1 MPVFAPVEF
10 QSSRFLGRT
19 RMSWVPAV
27 SEGQAGP
34 AVKPVYKFLQD
45 NWGFVPN
52 YFLALGTQP
61 QFARPS
67 ESLHPCNVREL
78 SELIR
83 EGRARMIG
91 LIRQELL
98 SGIKTTEQ
106 YERLRVHLRSFP
118 DEVVDTSEYEEAA
131 RAGNPCRA
139 KGVAVS
145 IVDILLC
152 AIAIHRQWAI
162 FTTDPDFARYAR
174 VLPLR
179 IHNPGRR

>member
-1 MPVFAPVEF
+1 MNVLIDTSVF
-10 QSSRFLGRT
+10 S
-19 RMSWVPAV
+19 
-27 SEGQAGP
+27 
-34 AVKPVYKFLQD
+34 
-45 NWGFVPN
+45 
-52 YFLALGTQP
+52 LAL
-61 QFARPS
+61 RRKN
-67 ESLHPCNVREL
+67 ESLSKNERLLVAEL

-106 YERLRVHLRSFP
+106 YERLRVHFRSFP
-118 DEVVDTSEYEEAA
+118 DEVVDISDYEEAA
-131 RAGNPCRA
+131 KSGNRCRT

-152 AIAIHRQWAI
+152 AIAIKRQWAI
-162 FTTDPDFARYAR
+162 FTTDPDFSCYAR

-179 IHNPGRR
+179 IHTPR

>member
-1 MPVFAPVEF
+1 MNVLIDTSVFSV
-10 QSSRFLGRT
+10 
-19 RMSWVPAV
+19 
-27 SEGQAGP
+27 
-34 AVKPVYKFLQD
+34 
-45 NWGFVPN
+45 
-52 YFLALGTQP
+52 AL
-61 QFARPS
+61 RRKD
-67 ESLHPCNVREL
+67 ESLSMNERLLVAEL

-106 YERLRVHLRSFP
+106 YEKLKVHLRSFP
-118 DEVVDTSEYEEAA
+118 DEVVDTSDYEEAA
-131 RAGNPCRA
+131 KFGNRCRT

-152 AIAIHRQWAI
+152 AIAIKRQWAI
-162 FTTDPDFARYAR
+162 LTTDPDFSSYAK

-179 IHNPGRR
+179 IHTARRR